1 MSNPSGPYS
10 PGPMPVRRQL
20 LRAGLGLAATLSL
33 IGRAEAAVTAA
44 RLVRDGRA
52 ARLSLTLGRGA
63 EWRLSAL
70 LRPARLLLTLPGSP
84 WRAASRLPGAGPVAG
99 ARWDGQ
105 RLLIDLT
112 GAVEVRAS
120 GEGGTL
126 LLEIAPGGMSAYANL
141 ARDGLSG
148 QVGGGTAMTAA
159 RPATAAA
166 RDRPLV
172 VLDPGHGGKDPGT
185 IGVRG
190 THEKRITLAAAA
202 EMKRQLEAGGRCR
215 VALTRSRDVFVPLDG
230 RVEFARKRGA
240 TLFISLHADSAPG
253 ARGASVYTLS
263 DRASDSL
270 SARLA
275 RTQNNADA
283 AGGLK
288 LPPVSPEVERI
299 LYSLVRQETKIG
311 SARLAQH
318 AVDSLGRSVPLL
330 PNTHR
335 QAAFAVLKAPEI
347 PSMLVEM
354 GFLSDRR
361 DEAALNR
368 APYRA
373 QLCRALTGAVHG
385 WLDRHEAGLASAG

>member
-1 MSNPSGPYS
+1 
-10 PGPMPVRRQL
+10 MPARRQL
-20 LRAGLGLAATLSL
+20 LRAGLGLAATLSF
-33 IGRAEAAVTAA
+33 IAGAEAAVTSA

-52 ARLSLTLGRGA
+52 ARLSLALGQGA

-70 LRPARLLLTLPGSP
+70 LRPARLLLSLPGNT
-84 WRAASRLPGAGPVAG
+84 WRAATRLSGAGPVAG
-99 ARWDGQ
+99 ARWDGRQ
-105 RLLIDLT
+105 LVIDLT
-112 GAVEVRAS
+112 GAVDVRAS
-120 GEGGTL
+120 SQGGTL
-126 LLEIAPGGMSAYANL
+126 VLEIAPGGMSGYANL
-141 ARDGLSG
+141 ARSGLSG
-148 QVGGGTAMTAA
+148 RVGG
-159 RPATAAA
+159 ATAAGRPA
-166 RDRPLV
+166 AASAPGNRPLV

-190 THEKRITLAAAA
+190 TQEKRITLAAAT
-202 EMKRQLEAGGRCR
+202 ELKRQLEAGGRCR
-215 VALTRSRDVFVPLDG
+215 VMLTRSRDVFIPLDG

-263 DRASDSL
+263 DRASDAL

-275 RTQNNADA
+275 QTQNNADA

-299 LYSLVRQETKIG
+299 LFSLVRQETKIG
-311 SARLAQH
+311 SARLAQF
-318 AVDSLGRSVPLL
+318 AVDSLGRSVTLL

-347 PSMLVEM
+347 PSVLVEM

-361 DEAALNR
+361 DEASLNR
-368 APYRA
+368 AAYRA
-373 QLCRALTGAVHG
+373 QLCRALTSAVNG
-385 WLDRHEAGLASAG
+385 WLERHEAGMASAG